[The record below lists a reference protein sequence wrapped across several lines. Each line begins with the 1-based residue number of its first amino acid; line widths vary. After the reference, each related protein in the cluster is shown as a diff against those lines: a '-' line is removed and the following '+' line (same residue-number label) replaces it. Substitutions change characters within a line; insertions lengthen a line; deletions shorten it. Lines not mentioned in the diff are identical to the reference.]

1 MFNTTVKIIFSII
14 IIAIWLI
21 VPVLADNQ
29 VDRWLL
35 ISPIALVVIGAIV
48 YYKDKHENNR
58 VSFDSYSK
66 YLDDKL
72 NKN

>member
-29 VDRWLL
+29 VDIWLL
-35 ISPIALVVIGAIV
+35 ISPIVLVVIGAIV

-58 VSFDSYSK
+58 ASFDSYSK